1 MKFNVNFNNH
11 LNKDVIHLESHE
23 INKEFVHD
31 LINFF
36 ETKITLIDIKSN
48 KSIKVSVN
56 HIESIESFTHLSK
69 VILVDNSLFYIK
81 GRIKELK
88 YLTKYKIVKINN
100 TQMFNLRHL
109 NQFSSDKS
117 SRLLIQSNSNNEY
130 IVSRYYSK
138 EIKEM
143 LL

>member
-11 LNKDVIHLESHE
+11 LNIDVIHLESHE

-56 HIESIESFTHLSK
+56 PIESIESFTHLSK